1 VTTQVSP
8 TAPAVSRGLGPA
20 ALAGLVLV
28 AIQVAVGTW
37 LNSASLPAGDRGA
50 NLPAGFTRAFSAGP
64 AELAVH
70 AIVGVALFAN
80 AVSLVIRARLARR
93 LDLILLGGVAV
104 IAVGVAGASGS
115 AFVGHQRSAAS
126 ITMGVATSIDLISLA
141 LYLLRSPLP
150 QPTAPT
156 R

>member
-1 VTTQVSP
+1 MTAKVLPSASAVT
-8 TAPAVSRGLGPA
+8 RGMQLA

-28 AIQVAVGTW
+28 AIQVALGTW
-37 LNSASLPAGDRGA
+37 LNIASLPAGDHGA
-50 NLPAGFTRAFSAGP
+50 NLPSGFAEAFSAGP

-80 AVSLVIRARLARR
+80 AVSLVIRARRARR
-93 LDLILLGGVAV
+93 LDLAILGAVAV
-104 IAVGVAGASGS
+104 IAVGVAGGAGS
-115 AFVGHQRSAAS
+115 AFVGHQRSAAA
-126 ITMGVATSIDLISLA
+126 ITMGVATSVDLICLA
-141 LYLLRSPLP
+141 LYLLRSARS